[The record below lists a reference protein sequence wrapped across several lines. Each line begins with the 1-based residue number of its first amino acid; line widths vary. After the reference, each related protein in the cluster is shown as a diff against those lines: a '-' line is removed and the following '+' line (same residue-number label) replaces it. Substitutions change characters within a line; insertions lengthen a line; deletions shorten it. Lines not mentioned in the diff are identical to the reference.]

1 MILTVFC
8 HTPKNPHYTYIYDRI
23 ESYDSDLGEGYGN
36 EAKLYK
42 AFYEKLSKHIESK
55 VTIINHSSLACNLCV
70 DIPRPLKNFT
80 ANPRGQIIF
89 RVSRLLIFLSE
100 PILDLYMKI
109 GREQVSAAWA
119 VILTPTFPHL
129 RLLTSAP
136 AFSGETPFT
145 ADELVGD
152 KI

>member
-1 MILTVFC
+1 MIAISARVMGMKPSFT
-8 HTPKNPHYTYIYDRI
+8 
-23 ESYDSDLGEGYGN
+23 
-36 EAKLYK
+36 
-42 AFYEKLSKHIESK
+42 KLSMRSFLSILNLK